1 MEIFV
6 NLIFLKC
13 IFPLSIH
20 RCLSNGLYLCF
31 LTCIYTCIT
40 AGWEIECVAVFNT
53 AGFMK
58 TVPSAYTLLMNT
70 IYLYPSTQ
78 EAEVTVFRK
87 HTIYVILMYVYIFVC
102 QYMSV
107 YPSVCAFVRLSFHLS

>member
-1 MEIFV
+1 MD
-6 NLIFLKC
+6 
-13 IFPLSIH
+13 
-20 RCLSNGLYLCF
+20 
-31 LTCIYTCIT
+31 
-40 AGWEIECVAVFNT
+40 T

-102 QYMSV
+102 QYVCLSLGLCIR
-107 YPSVCAFVRLSFHLS
+107 PSVLPSQLKHEIRELYELFRNNK